1 MTKAN
6 ISKKSQYK
14 LIKGGLIFISIL
26 IIITGLVIFL
36 ISPISKYLIQK
47 YDEQYTGRQIT
58 IDWVYINPFTG
69 YLHFS
74 GLKIYEFNSDKVFF
88 SSNGLSANFAMQKL
102 LSKTYEISEFIL
114 DHPRGMIIQNK
125 KEFNFNDLIQKFS
138 SKGDTDSTKAPV
150 HFNILNVKIIEGE
163 FYYHDKFISIN
174 YFIKKVNIESA
185 GKRWD
190 SDTISTRFS
199 FLSGIGRGGMKGDFT
214 IDVNRMDYR
223 LAIVADKYDLN
234 FIDQYLK
241 DLTNYGSFSANL
253 DADMKLNGNFNDPED
268 IASSGSLA
276 INNFHL
282 GKSQEDSYVSFDKLA
297 LVINEISP
305 KNKVYFYDSILL
317 LRPYFKYERYDYLD
331 NLQTMFGKDGA
342 NIDATKANTAKF
354 NLVIEIANYIELLSK
369 NFFQS
374 DYKINSLAIQEGNF
388 QFNDYSISEKFSIE
402 LNPISVIADSIDKN
416 HNRVKV
422 SLNSGIKPY
431 GNISIDLSIN
441 PKDSGDFDLHYN
453 FQKAPLSMF
462 NPYIISYTSFPFDK
476 GTIELKGAWNV
487 RNSIIKS
494 DNHLLIIDP
503 RSAKRLKNKNTKW
516 IPVPLIM
523 AFVREGGKVIDYEIP
538 ITGNLKNPKF
548 HLKDVFY
555 DLLEN
560 VFIKPPTMLHRIKVK
575 NIENEIENSHALN
588 WPMRRSSL
596 LHDQEKFV
604 EKMAGFLVKN
614 PEASITVYPQQY
626 DIKEKEYILFYE
638 AKKKYFLHVNNLN
651 SNSFNEEDL
660 EKVDKMSVKD
670 SLFVR
675 YLNKQINNSMIFT
688 IEEKCYLLIGSTNVK
703 NKYAALIKER
713 ENRFINYFKD
723 KKVEKQVR
731 FTAGSNTIPYNGF
744 SFYKIEYKGELPES
758 LTKAYL
764 EMNEME
770 K

>member
-1 MTKAN
+1 M
-6 ISKKSQYK
+6 
-14 LIKGGLIFISIL
+14 IL
-26 IIITGLVIFL
+26 LGAVIIIC
-36 ISPISKYLIQK
+36 ISPITKYLIQK

-58 IDWVYINPFTG
+58 LDWVYINPFTG
-69 YLHFS
+69 YLHIS
-74 GLKIYEFNSDKVFF
+74 GLKIHELKSDSVFF

-102 LSKTYEISEFIL
+102 FSKTYEISEFIL
-114 DHPRGMIIQNK
+114 NHPRGVIIQNK
-125 KEFNFNDLIQKFS
+125 KDFNFNDLVQKFS
-138 SKGDTDSTKAPV
+138 SEENSDSSKAPV
-150 HFNILNVKIIEGE
+150 HFNILHVKIIEGE
-163 FYYHDKFISIN
+163 LYYHDKLISMN
-174 YFIKKVNIESA
+174 YFIKKVNIESS

-190 SDTISTRFS
+190 SDTIATRFS
-199 FLSGIGRGGMKGDFT
+199 FLSGIGSGDMKGNFT
-214 IDVNRMDYR
+214 INVNNMNYR
-223 LAIVADKYDLN
+223 LAVVADKYDLN

-253 DADMKLNGNFNDPED
+253 DADMKLRGNFNDPED
-268 IASSGSLA
+268 ITSSGNLA

-282 GKSQEDSYVSFDKLA
+282 GKNQEDTYASFDKLA

-342 NIDATKANTAKF
+342 NIDATKANADKF

-374 DYKINSLAIQEGNF
+374 DYKINSLAIQHGNLK
-388 QFNDYSISEKFSIE
+388 FNDYSISEKFSME

-422 SLNSGIKPY
+422 SLESGIKPY
-431 GNISIDLSIN
+431 GNISIALSIN

-462 NPYIISYTSFPFDK
+462 NPYIISYTSFPFNK
-476 GTIELKGAWNV
+476 GTIELKGIWNV
-487 RNSIIKS
+487 RNGMIKS

-503 RSAKRLKNKNTKW
+503 RSAKRLKNNNTKW
-516 IPVPLIM
+516 IPVPFIM
-523 AFVREGGKVIDYEIP
+523 AFVREGSKVIDYEIP

-560 VFIKPPTMLHRIKVK
+560 VLIKPPTMLHRIKVK
-575 NIENEIENSHALN
+575 NIENEIEKSHALN
-588 WPMRRSSL
+588 WPMRHSSL
-596 LHDQEKFV
+596 LHDQEKFI
-604 EKMAGFLVKN
+604 EKMADFLVKN

-626 DIKEKEYILFYE
+626 DTKEKEYILFYE
-638 AKKKYFLHVNNLN
+638 AKKKYFLNVNNKN
-651 SNSFNEEDL
+651 VSSFNKEDS
-660 EKVDKMSVKD
+660 EKVNKMSVKD

-675 YLNKQINNSMIFT
+675 YLNKQINNPMIFT
-688 IEEKCYLLIGSTNVK
+688 IEEKCYLFIGSDIVK
-703 NKYAALIKER
+703 KKYAALIEER

-723 KKVEKQVR
+723 KEVEKQVR

-764 EMNEME
+764 KMNEVNGE
-770 K
+770 IN